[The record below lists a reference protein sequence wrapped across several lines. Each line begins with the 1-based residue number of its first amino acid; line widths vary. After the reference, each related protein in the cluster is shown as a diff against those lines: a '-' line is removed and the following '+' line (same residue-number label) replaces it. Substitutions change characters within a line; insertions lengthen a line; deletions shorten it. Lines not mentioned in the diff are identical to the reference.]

1 MKYLTLLFLFLSL
14 SVFSQKNCENDTTIN
29 KFELLKLKS
38 LNEECDEET
47 SRYIDNIKQLEK
59 TLTIYQK
66 RIKFLEDLVI
76 HRERFKIKKCPTFK
90 KSKKRKRF
98 T

>member
-59 TLTIYQK
+59 TLTIFRRPGYTQ
-66 RIKFLEDLVI
+66 R
-76 HRERFKIKKCPTFK
+76 KI
-90 KSKKRKRF
+90 
-98 T
+98 